1 MVANGT
7 LLVEFQTLAIRV
19 FRVQHLFITGVPFCE
34 HIEPIPETGSAH
46 MEKPAMK
53 KILLAT
59 LAAIIASGAVLTSV
73 QTASAQYYDGPYR
86 YDRRGP
92 PPPPYRDPPR
102 RHRDHD
108 GRIIAGGI
116 AAGVLGGIIGGA
128 LANSG
133 PRYVEPPP
141 PPPPRC
147 WFEDRQIRNAYDGG
161 WHTESFRVCQ

>member
-1 MVANGT
+1 M
-7 LLVEFQTLAIRV
+7 R
-19 FRVQHLFITGVPFCE
+19 
-34 HIEPIPETGSAH
+34 
-46 MEKPAMK
+46 
-53 KILLAT
+53 KILLT
-59 LAAIIASGAVLTSV
+59 MLAAVIAGGAVLTSV
-73 QTASAQYYDGPYR
+73 QTASAQYYDGPYS

-108 GRIIAGGI
+108 NGRVIAGGI

-128 LANSG
+128 LARDSG

-147 WFEDRQIRNAYDGG
+147 WFEDRQVRNAYDGG
-161 WHTESFRVCQ
+161 WHMESMRVCQ